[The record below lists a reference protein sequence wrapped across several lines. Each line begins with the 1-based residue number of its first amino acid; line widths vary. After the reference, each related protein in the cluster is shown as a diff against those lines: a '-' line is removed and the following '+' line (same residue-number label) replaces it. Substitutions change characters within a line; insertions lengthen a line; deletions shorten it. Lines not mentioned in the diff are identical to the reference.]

1 MLLATVLALVAA
13 VLHAAWNLAAKSA
26 ADRYLALW
34 GQFLAGG
41 VIASVVLAAS
51 GGVDHRVLPW
61 AIASAVIHVPY
72 VMLLAKGYDSGDFSL
87 VYPVARGGGALLAAV
102 GGVVVLHDHMRGYG
116 WLALV
121 IIGMGLVF
129 LGDLRPSKPLGIALL
144 LAVVIATYTLLDA
157 KGARLSGKLTYVAAE
172 TTFGALT
179 ISAHG
184 VLVGRWA
191 EFRASVPTLWRRF
204 FLSGAAMLLTYGLVL
219 VAIRR
224 ASVGYVTAL
233 RESSVVIAAFLGW
246 RVLGEAAAR
255 RRIVASLVVLAGL
268 VMLITVGQ

>member
-26 ADRYLALW
+26 ADRHLALW
-34 GQFLAGG
+34 GQFLFGG
-41 VIASVVLAAS
+41 VIAGVVLVAS
-51 GGVDHRVLPW
+51 GGVDHHVLPW
-61 AIASAVIHVPY
+61 AIGSAVVHVPY

-102 GGVVVLHDHMRGYG
+102 GGVVFLHDRMHGFG

-121 IIGMGLVF
+121 VIGLGLVF
-129 LGDLRPSKPLGIALL
+129 LGELRASRPLALAL
-144 LAVVIATYTLLDA
+144 MLSVVIATYTVIDA

-172 TTFGALT
+172 TSFGALT
-179 ISAHG
+179 ITAHG

-191 EFRASVPTLWRRF
+191 EFRASIPRLWRRY

-219 VAIRR
+219 IAIRR

-233 RESSVVIAAFLGW
+233 RESSVVFAAVLGW
-246 RVLGEAAAR
+246 RVLGERAAHR
-255 RRIVASLVVLAGL
+255 RVAASFVVLAGL
-268 VMLITVGQ
+268 VMLVTIGR